1 MARFEASYGALAQYR
16 KQQRELKRQDQ
27 EMRKR
32 ARLAAA
38 RYRKEEVKRK
48 KEQRRIA
55 AMLKK
60 QAKRDR
66 KAFSRNPPSKR
77 KQRKM
82 AARVRWADTPAKKN
96 APRMKR
102 LNKSTPWIPATA
114 VKIVRN
120 KGRYE
125 VLYRRKRSAVKKRPA
140 RRKTARRR

>member
-1 MARFEASYGALAQYR
+1 MSYMVRSSDGRSWGDYSTKGEAS
-16 KQQRELKRQDQ
+16 
-27 EMRKR
+27 
-32 ARLAAA
+32 
-38 RYRKEEVKRK
+38 
-48 KEQRRIA
+48 
-55 AMLKK
+55 
-60 QAKRDR
+60 R
-66 KAFSRNPPSKR
+66 KARDLRRSKGGFRGTFRVVKANTGRKRNPPSKR

>member
-1 MARFEASYGALAQYR
+1 M
-16 KQQRELKRQDQ
+16 
-27 EMRKR
+27 
-32 ARLAAA
+32 
-38 RYRKEEVKRK
+38 
-48 KEQRRIA
+48 
-55 AMLKK
+55 
-60 QAKRDR
+60 AKRNAIPKKGYWYEVIQYGDTIARPDTKAEALKIAKRLNSDDPGSTKIR
-66 KAFSRNPPSKR
+66 KHKYEGGPYHMGRRNPPSKR

-82 AARVRWADTPAKKN
+82 AARVRWADSPAKKN

>member
-1 MARFEASYGALAQYR
+1 MA
-16 KQQRELKRQDQ
+16 K
-27 EMRKR
+27 
-32 ARLAAA
+32 
-38 RYRKEEVKRK
+38 KRK
-48 KEQRRIA
+48 KAVKRRA
-55 AMLKK
+55 PV
-60 QAKRDR
+60 KR
-66 KAFSRNPPSKR
+66 RNPPSKR

-82 AARVRWADTPAKKN
+82 VARVRWADKSNPPK
-96 APRMKR
+96 MKR

>member
-1 MARFEASYGALAQYR
+1 MAKKR
-16 KQQRELKRQDQ
+16 KKP
-27 EMRKR
+27 
-32 ARLAAA
+32 
-38 RYRKEEVKRK
+38 VKRK
-48 KEQRRIA
+48 NI
-55 AMLKK
+55 
-60 QAKRDR
+60 
-66 KAFSRNPPSKR
+66 SKR
-77 KQRKM
+77 KSAKM

-140 RRKTARRR
+140 

>member
-1 MARFEASYGALAQYR
+1 MA
-16 KQQRELKRQDQ
+16 K
-27 EMRKR
+27 
-32 ARLAAA
+32 
-38 RYRKEEVKRK
+38 KRK
-48 KEQRRIA
+48 KRA
-55 AMLKK
+55 AV
-60 QAKRDR
+60 KR
-66 KAFSRNPPSKR
+66 NISKR
-77 KQRKM
+77 KSAKM

>member
-1 MARFEASYGALAQYR
+1 MAKKRR
-16 KQQRELKRQDQ
+16 K
-27 EMRKR
+27 
-32 ARLAAA
+32 A
-38 RYRKEEVKRK
+38 VKR
-48 KEQRRIA
+48 RA
-55 AMLKK
+55 PV
-60 QAKRDR
+60 KR
-66 KAFSRNPPSKR
+66 RNPPSRR